1 MSTGIMVSEKRDWL
15 RRAAR
20 TTWVVTREVLV
31 ALWAVVRVAAKV
43 ALCLAGG
50 VFLFGILALTG
61 FMSSPGGRR

>member
-1 MSTGIMVSEKRDWL
+1 MSTGIMASETRDGL

-20 TTWVVTREVLV
+20 TTWVVTRGVLG
-31 ALWAVVRVAAKV
+31 ALWAVVRVAVKV

-50 VFLFGILALTG
+50 VSLFGLLALTG